1 MLSGGTCSAC
11 AIAGTAVLR
20 MVVSKDSMKKPTASS
35 RLAVVDKVFCSG
47 SGNADLSGRKRRIDD
62 VLRFADQPLQ
72 VRIVVKTFRVDL
84 VDILRARR
92 TRREPSAARNDFYA
106 ADRRVIGGRAGQ
118 NRIDRISG
126 KLRDADLPL
135 IQLAEFFLLRRG
147 CRSI

>member
-20 MVVSKDSMKKPTASS
+20 MVVSKDSMKKPTATSHGSS

-106 ADRRVIGGRAGQ
+106 
-118 NRIDRISG
+118 
-126 KLRDADLPL
+126 
-135 IQLAEFFLLRRG
+135 
-147 CRSI
+147 